1 MGTSIKRGMGKDDVV
16 HVYTGILAIQNNN
29 ILIWMLFVTT
39 WMVLEN
45 TMLSEISQTKKDKY
59 CIISPTYRI

>member
-1 MGTSIKRGMGKDDVV
+1 MPIKRGMGKDDVV

>member
-1 MGTSIKRGMGKDDVV
+1 MKRGMGKDDVV

-29 ILIWMLFVTT
+29 ILIWMLFATT

-59 CIISPTYRI
+59 CIISST

>member
-1 MGTSIKRGMGKDDVV
+1 MGKDDVV